1 VTGYIIRRLIGS
13 AVVLALLTI
22 IVFSIIRAMPGDAL
36 MIKLGETGRIPEA
49 QMEELRAEMGLDD
62 PLPAQYANWIL
73 GIVRLDF
80 GESLL
85 YDDRDV
91 LSFILRALP
100 VTAQLAFL
108 SILVG
113 LTVGLTMGTLSAVYR
128 NSAIDYI
135 ARVVGIFGLSAPI
148 FWLALIVILYGALWF
163 DISVNQPYV
172 RLWED
177 PLANLRIH
185 IVPASILGL
194 NLGAV
199 IMRYTRSA
207 MLEVLRQDYM
217 RTATAK
223 GLPGRRVITRHGLR
237 NAFIPIITLIGTQA
251 AFLLSGSVIIEFIFR
266 YPGLGLITYEAI
278 LTRDYTV
285 IQGATLV
292 IGTVVVTI
300 NLVVDLAYGALDP
313 RVHYS

>member
-1 VTGYIIRRLIGS
+1 MTGYIIRRLIGS